1 MERYHFIEHFKTITK
16 HRHQVIR
23 HCFRAGIGFQ
33 GLFHDLSKYMPAEFL
48 AGARYYQG
56 SRSPNEGEREE
67 YGYSRAWMHHKG
79 RNRHHFEY
87 WTDYQPETGML
98 SPVPMPK
105 RYVIEMFCD
114 RVAASK
120 IYLGAAYRDRSPLD
134 YYNGVKKKRVIHP
147 QTAEQ
152 LRYLLTMLAKRGEEQ
167 TFRYIRAWRRGRVQ
181 IPEE

>member
-1 MERYHFIEHFKTITK
+1 
-16 HRHQVIR
+16 
-23 HCFRAGIGFQ
+23 
-33 GLFHDLSKYMPAEFL
+33 
-48 AGARYYQG
+48 
-56 SRSPNEGEREE
+56 
-67 YGYSRAWMHHKG
+67 
-79 RNRHHFEY
+79 
-87 WTDYQPETGML
+87 
-98 SPVPMPK
+98 
-105 RYVIEMFCD
+105 MFCD